1 MSTKLIRRT
10 VDGAYVKIS
19 VTRNVFPNYF
29 KSAHFYMKGFVS
41 SDVHGN
47 SEMAA
52 DRPFATKP
60 SHDLLFIKL
69 WAASLRMPEME
80 KACQKY

>member
-1 MSTKLIRRT
+1 
-10 VDGAYVKIS
+10 
-19 VTRNVFPNYF
+19 
-29 KSAHFYMKGFVS
+29 MKGFVS

-60 SHDLLFIKL
+60 SHDLVFIKS
-69 WAASLRMPEME
+69 WAASLRMPEIE
-80 KACQKY
+80 KKRVENI